1 MLNQLVIQDQLRN
14 ELKGD
19 TNMKK
24 KMISEYGGKEKYPSK
39 AAKAKHEKKETKTF
53 EKKEKPGAKKMPPTK
68 MKKC

>member
-1 MLNQLVIQDQLRN
+1 
-14 ELKGD
+14 
-19 TNMKK
+19 MKK

-53 EKKEKPGAKKMPPTK
+53 EKKEKKGPKQTPLMK